1 MTNFGEEFVRNSLK
15 NFLRSGANFVGW
27 FNFVFNALYIGSCV
41 KSLASVRDA
50 MDVYAERLDADYIKY
65 TYPALHQF
73 KYDAD
78 ACTKVYET
86 Q

>member
-1 MTNFGEEFVRNSLK
+1 
-15 NFLRSGANFVGW
+15 
-27 FNFVFNALYIGSCV
+27 
-41 KSLASVRDA
+41 

-78 ACTKVYET
+78 ACTKVAFIFIT
-86 Q
+86 TVDVP

>member
-1 MTNFGEEFVRNSLK
+1 
-15 NFLRSGANFVGW
+15 
-27 FNFVFNALYIGSCV
+27 
-41 KSLASVRDA
+41 

-78 ACTKVYET
+78 ACTKVAFIFVT
-86 Q
+86 KQWVLKKRKNTLFAPNTISCK